1 MGLAHVTVRIT
12 NLSQNGQ
19 PYDADF
25 LVETGAIDCMV
36 PSDELRKAEVR
47 PERKKVYELAN
58 GQPAEY
64 EIGFARVLFMGEETV
79 AQVIFSPSGVNRF
92 YEQWPWKRLA
102 SSSTRPTRP

>member
-79 AQVIFSPSGVNRF
+79 VQVIFSPSGVNRF
-92 YEQWPWKRLA
+92 
-102 SSSTRPTRP
+102 

>member
-36 PSDELRKAEVR
+36 PSDELR

-58 GQPAEY
+58 GQP
-64 EIGFARVLFMGEETV
+64 
-79 AQVIFSPSGVNRF
+79 SKNR
-92 YEQWPWKRLA
+92 EA
-102 SSSTRPTRP
+102 A